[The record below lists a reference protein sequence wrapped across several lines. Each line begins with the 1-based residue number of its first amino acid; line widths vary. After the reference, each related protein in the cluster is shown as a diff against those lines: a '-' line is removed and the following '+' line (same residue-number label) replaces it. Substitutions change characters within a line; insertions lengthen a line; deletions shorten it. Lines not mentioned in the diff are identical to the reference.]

1 MSYENVKIKKE
12 KVNKK
17 KPIEKSNKRRKQVIL
32 VIILGLCLAL
42 LSLMFNYS
50 QQYLWIYFSEK
61 EQLELITQS
70 VLDNYEYQIDV
81 NILMLRVFWLSAGF
95 LTIVGL
101 IVGALSPFGGK
112 GTPYFSEY
120 VRLGLIV
127 CAGVI
132 FYVMFVMTDQIFVL
146 TW

>member
-12 KVNKK
+12 QVKKK

-32 VIILGLCLAL
+32 VIIVGLCLAL
-42 LSLMFNYS
+42 LSLIFNYS
-50 QQYLWIYFSEK
+50 QQYLWIYFTEK
-61 EQLELITQS
+61 NALGLIDVS
-70 VLDNYEYQIDV
+70 VLNNYEYQIDV
-81 NILMLRVFWLSAGF
+81 NIMMLRVFWVSAGF
-95 LTIVGL
+95 LTIVAL

-132 FYVMFVMTDQIFVL
+132 FYVMFVMTDQIFIL